1 MAPPIYVK
9 GGAWTNVEDQILR
22 AAVSK
27 YGLTQWARVA
37 SLLPKK
43 TAKQAKARWNEYLNP
58 TINRTEWSPQDD
70 EKLLNLAK
78 LLPNQWRSI
87 ASVMG
92 RTSTHCLERYQKL
105 LDGALKDGEDEED
118 ENAVDTNFTGPGIE
132 ALPAL
137 GNAFESLPS
146 KPDMEDMSEDEAEM
160 LSEAKARLA
169 NTQGKKAKR
178 KERERLLEESRRIA
192 LLQKRRE
199 LKAAGI
205 NISLVLKNKQRRKEF
220 DFNADIPHERQPP
233 PGLYDTLNEN
243 IQNAADRASFH
254 KTVSF
259 KGIVES
265 DKKPK
270 RSAED
275 DKTESKRSKRSIQ
288 EAAQSAS
295 DVVSYQLAKRLG
307 LVLPEPGIGDS
318 DEETKKRILQKSQE
332 LKSGRFNND
341 THGPSGTE
349 LSRSERK
356 KLLSTLKARL
366 AKLPKPKNE
375 HPPPIPSLEHKE
387 TSIGNKVL
395 VDFDETEKR
404 QTLVVQKGYP
414 IPNPALLKKSPENL
428 SGVEELVQAELHELI
443 CSDYV
448 QFSNPMF
455 KGKVVEGLT
464 DKEWIAIESQVELEL
479 NDKSQVS
486 YEVNSV
492 DKTSET
498 IEKVIDLLVKL
509 DARATAAEKALEDRF
524 AATDEDI
531 NQVLTEIHAK
541 FVEYSGVLSNEKLH
555 EDMLVHER
563 VAISLRH
570 ARLNELVEDIKGAER
585 RAERA

>member
-58 TINRTEWSPQDD
+58 TINRTEWSQQDD

-105 LDGALKDGEDEED
+105 LDGALKDGEDEGD

-146 KPDMEDMSEDEAEM
+146 RPDMEDMSEDEAEM

-220 DFNADIPHERQPP
+220 DYNADIPHERQPP
-233 PGLYDTLNEN
+233 PGLYDTSKEDS
-243 IQNAADRASFH
+243 QNTIDKASFH

-259 KGIVES
+259 KGLGET
-265 DKKPK
+265 DKKK

-275 DKTESKRSKRSIQ
+275 DTKDNKRAKKSIL
-288 EAAQSAS
+288 EAAHS
-295 DVVSYQLAKRLG
+295 VSEVANYQLAKRQG
-307 LVLPEPGIGDS
+307 LVLPEPGAESQSSKSVS
-318 DEETKKRILQKSQE
+318 DLNVPVSDVMSK
-332 LKSGRFNND
+332 
-341 THGPSGTE
+341 
-349 LSRSERK
+349 SERK
-356 KLLSTLKARL
+356 RLLSTLKAHL
-366 AKLPKPKNE
+366 AKLPKPRNE
-375 HPPPIPSLEHKE
+375 NPPPIPSLKYGIESAS
-387 TSIGNKVL
+387 TNLGNSDKQ
-395 VDFDETEKR
+395 EKR
-404 QTLVVQKGYP
+404 QTLVVQKGYL
-414 IPNPALLKKSPENL
+414 IPNPKLLNKTASNTSVIENTIQR
-428 SGVEELVQAELHELI
+428 ELERLVT
-443 CSDYV
+443 SDYI
-448 QFSNPMF
+448 QFSNPMAA
-455 KGKVVEGLT
+455 GEVVEGLT
-464 DKEWIAIESQVELEL
+464 ENEWNAIESQVELEL
-479 NDKSQVS
+479 DQKQTVKDEPFSL
-486 YEVNSV
+486 EKNSN
-492 DKTSET
+492 T
-498 IEKVIDLLVKL
+498 IEKVIDILSQL
-509 DARATAAEKALEDRF
+509 DAQATAAERAIEDQF
-524 AATDEDI
+524 AATDAGI
-531 NQVLTEIHAK
+531 NQVFQEIQAK
-541 FVEYSGVLSNEKLH
+541 VPEFFRAHSEEKLYEEILH
-555 EDMLVHER
+555 DEK
-563 VAISLRH
+563 VALSLRH
-570 ARLNELVEDIKGAER
+570 ARLNEMVEDIKDAER

>member
-27 YGLTQWARVA
+27 YGLTQWSRVA

-43 TAKQAKARWNEYLNP
+43 TAKQSKARWNEYLNP

-105 LDGALKDGEDEED
+105 LDGAMTDGEKDD
-118 ENAVDTNFTGPGIE
+118 ENAVDTGYTGPGIE

-220 DFNADIPHERQPP
+220 DYNADIPHERQPP
-233 PGLYDTLNEN
+233 PGLYDTSNEST
-243 IQNAADRASFH
+243 QNAVDRASFD

-259 KGIVES
+259 KGLGES
-265 DKKPK
+265 AKKLK

-275 DKTESKRSKRSIQ
+275 DTSENKRAKKSILD
-288 EAAQSAS
+288 AAQSVSEVA
-295 DVVSYQLAKRLG
+295 SYQLAKRQG
-307 LVLPEPGIGDS
+307 LVLPEPGAADS
-318 DEETKKRILQKSQE
+318 NEEAKRRITQKTQE
-332 LKSGRFNND
+332 LKPGGSVDDGNVPVNAEM
-341 THGPSGTE
+341 SK
-349 LSRSERK
+349 LERK
-356 KLLSTLKARL
+356 KLLSTLKAHL
-366 AKLPKPKNE
+366 SKLPKPKNDYIL
-375 HPPPIPSLEHKE
+375 PIPSLEFSDTGIGKPVPGDHEKE
-387 TSIGNKVL
+387 
-395 VDFDETEKR
+395 EKR
-404 QTLVVQKGYP
+404 QTLVIQKGYS
-414 IPNPALLKKSPENL
+414 ILNPELLKKNTEVSSRIE
-428 SGVEELVQAELHELI
+428 GIVQKEFFRLI
-443 CSDYV
+443 TSDYV
-448 QFSNPMF
+448 QFSNPMSE
-455 KGKVVEGLT
+455 GEVVEGLT
-464 DKEWIAIESQVELEL
+464 DKEWMAIEKQIKMELPE
-479 NDKSQVS
+479 NQKKDYVPK
-486 YEVNSV
+486 SV
-492 DKTSET
+492 DRSSKTVQ
-498 IEKVIDLLVKL
+498 KVIDLLFQL
-509 DARATAAEKALEDRF
+509 DAKATIVEKALEDQF
-524 AATDEDI
+524 AATDAGI
-531 NQVLTEIHAK
+531 NQVFHEIQAK
-541 FVEYSGVLSNEKLH
+541 FSEFSSNHSDEKLYEEIMH
-555 EDMLVHER
+555 DED

-570 ARLNELVEDIKGAER
+570 ARLNEMVEDIKIAEC